1 MRPCTAVSPGGV
13 TSPADPGVRAATV
26 TLEPGAS
33 ISEPPWNHTEP
44 AVIVMLPGVK
54 VVCPGA
60 DVAVVPSESGST
72 VVTDPSP
79 NVSAPARNVA
89 MPPDPVSQCTG
100 FNPGYAVSDGV
111 SAMFSSTVEIRI
123 LPGVLTSVVTPTT
136 PFCATL

>member
-13 TSPADPGVRAATV
+13 TSFATPGVSAATV
-26 TLEPGAS
+26 TLDPGAS

-79 NVSAPARNVA
+79 NVSAPARCVA
-89 MPPDPVSQCTG
+89 IPSVRVSQCTRPT
-100 FNPGYAVSDGV
+100 PGYATSEGV
-111 SAMFSSTVEIRI
+111 
-123 LPGVLTSVVTPTT
+123 
-136 PFCATL
+136 